1 MTNDGQDAEKQGPPC
16 TVGGTVN
23 WCSHYGKRNE
33 DSLKFFNG
41 ITISSCNFS
50 SGYLP
55 EENKNTNLKRHM
67 HPMFITALLT
77 KAMMWIQLKMSI
89 NWWTDKE
96 DVIYIHI
103 YVYIYIYVYIHTM
116 EYHSAI
122 KNEIWPFM
130 TTQMDLECIMLS
142 EINQTEKKYHTTS
155 LVCGI

>member
-1 MTNDGQDAEKQGPPC
+1 MEKIFNITNYQRNGNQNHNEIPPHICQNGYHQDTNMTNDGQDAEKQGPPC

-41 ITISSCNFS
+41 ITISFCNFS

-89 NWWTDKE
+89 N
-96 DVIYIHI
+96 
-103 YVYIYIYVYIHTM
+103 
-116 EYHSAI
+116 
-122 KNEIWPFM
+122 
-130 TTQMDLECIMLS
+130 
-142 EINQTEKKYHTTS
+142 
-155 LVCGI
+155 